1 MTVWD
6 SMALNAPH
14 TEREIGSIHETGAGD
29 LPTKLDGFPL
39 LEEAI
44 KEHFG
49 QRCDEYMAGCP
60 CCDTWAELDRL
71 RAIRAAEARE
81 LAQEGEPATGS
92 TTEPENAT
100 CPPAGGFGG
109 AEREAVRIFRQSG
122 AMIREAA
129 LLLGEA
135 GNDLTQEKRAYDL
148 FKSAAEFERD
158 QCLSFMRTLA
168 GKLAAGNE
176 VMPDDE
182 TSLPH
187 ARPATSPGV
196 TAGAVLSAIAAEKAE
211 WPHAGSMHDGA
222 RMACNNIIRQLEA
235 RGE

>member
-14 TEREIGSIHETGAGD
+14 TEREIRSIHETGAGD

-44 KEHFG
+44 KEHYG

-71 RAIRAAEARE
+71 RAIRAEEARE
-81 LAQEGEPATGS
+81 WAQDGEHAPGS

-100 CPPAGGFGG
+100 CQPAGEFG
-109 AEREAVRIFRQSG
+109 
-122 AMIREAA
+122 AA
-129 LLLGEA
+129 TWQA
-135 GNDLTQEKRAYDL
+135 I
-148 FKSAAEFERD
+148 
-158 QCLSFMRTLA
+158 LA
-168 GKLAAGNE
+168 
-176 VMPDDE
+176 
-182 TSLPH
+182 
-187 ARPATSPGV
+187 
-196 TAGAVLSAIAAEKAE
+196 AIAAEKAE

-222 RMACNNIIRQLEA
+222 RMACDAIAARIKQLMGDA
-235 RGE
+235 

>member
-6 SMALNAPH
+6 SMALNTPH
-14 TEREIGSIHETGAGD
+14 TEREIRSIHETGAGD

-44 KEHFG
+44 KEHYG

-81 LAQEGEPATGS
+81 MAQDGEPAPGS

-100 CPPAGGFGG
+100 CPSAGGFGG
-109 AEREAVRIFRQSG
+109 FVRVEPLAWEDWIYGDGKAQSIFGVYHVWGDYWRAPGETSAGISADDPKAAAQADYEARIFS
-122 AMIREAA
+122 A
-129 LLLGEA
+129 LRSIIIPQA
-135 GNDLTQEKRAYDL
+135 ILT
-148 FKSAAEFERD
+148 
-158 QCLSFMRTLA
+158 
-168 GKLAAGNE
+168 
-176 VMPDDE
+176 
-182 TSLPH
+182 
-187 ARPATSPGV
+187 
-196 TAGAVLSAIAAEKAE
+196 AIAAEKAE

-222 RMACNNIIRQLEA
+222 RMACDAIAERVKQLMGEA
-235 RGE
+235 